1 MNVEL
6 SFGLSEGVWMRS
18 GWCGLSVSGITQ
30 QRQTSGGC
38 KAEGINGCWNNPV

>member
-38 KAEGINGCWNNPV
+38 KAEGIIGCWNSPV